1 MFLRNPKNK
10 KALLNTKLIA
20 MIIILNVIYLIIKIN

>member
-10 KALLNTKLIA
+10 KALLSLKLIA